1 MSGLRRL
8 TFAVASVVWVAP
20 VMALPL
26 MVSPVMAQEVARPE
40 AAVNVSG
47 EGEVS
52 LAPDMA
58 MMQLGVVSEAKDAA
72 AALKANNQAMAKV
85 LQALKDKGIAD
96 RDLQTSGFQITPR
109 YRQVP
114 EDKLGS
120 QPPVIEGYS
129 VSNGLTIRV
138 RDLGKLG
145 GVIDASVALGVN
157 QGGEIRFTND
167 KPEAALAEAR
177 KAAMADA
184 IDKAKTLA
192 EAAGVKLGRIISI
205 NENTVRPFEQ
215 GMMMKSAMAR
225 DVAPAPTPV
234 AAGENAYRV
243 TVNVSFALDQ

>member
-1 MSGLRRL
+1 MSGLRQF

-20 VMALPL
+20 FVALPL
-26 MVSPVMAQEVARPE
+26 MATPAMAEEAVRPE

-85 LQALKDKGIAD
+85 LQALKDKGLAD

-114 EDKLGS
+114 ENKASS

-157 QGGEIRFTND
+157 QGGEIHFTNE
-167 KPEAALAEAR
+167 KPDAALAEAR

-184 IDKAKTLA
+184 VDKAKTLA
-192 EAAGVKLGRIISI
+192 QAAGVKLGRIISI
-205 NENTVRPFEQ
+205 NENTVRPFEPA
-215 GMMMKSAMAR
+215 MMMKTAMAR
-225 DVAPAPTPV
+225 DVAPAPMPV

-243 TVNVSFALDQ
+243 TVNVSFALEQ